1 MNKGD
6 FLIANKE
13 LYIIYD
19 RKLAIKPTMFD
30 LKVFSIEELLSYKD
44 IKAYT
49 LDLKLTWP
57 RRKSINQLLSD
68 LIVYKNI
75 SLKDRCN
82 FVNFINKSYNNIF
95 GIELIEYPME
105 CNIKNLLQS
114 KIIKEVKIGLD

>member
-6 FLIANKE
+6 FLIANNE

-19 RKLAIKPTMFD
+19 RKLAIKPTFFTV
-30 LKVFSIEELLSYKD
+30 KIYSIEELLSYKD

-57 RRKSINQLLSD
+57 KRKSINQLLSD

-75 SLKDRCN
+75 SLNNRL
-82 FVNFINKSYNNIF
+82 NFINFINNKYKDIF
-95 GIELIEYPME
+95 GIELIEYPKE

-114 KIIKEVKIGLD
+114 KIIKEVKIEIE